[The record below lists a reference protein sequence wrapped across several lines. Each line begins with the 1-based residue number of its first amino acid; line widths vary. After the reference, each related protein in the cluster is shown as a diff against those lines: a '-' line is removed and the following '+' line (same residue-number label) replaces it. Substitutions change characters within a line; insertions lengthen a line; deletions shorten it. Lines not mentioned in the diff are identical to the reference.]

1 MILRIH
7 ERGAKLAIVAGRSML
22 LKGKGQWPSYENM
35 DGVHVYRLYR
45 DNWEMLLFP
54 RRHFNQVLRMT
65 ELFEPDLI
73 FCCGELN
80 MRLALMLQK
89 HFDVPI
95 VLMVEQAGRFYS
107 GEGYSAKMNALLSL
121 IGIPV
126 GKKFW
131 PWLCSKVCIA
141 ITCHPRDKHI
151 LEELSQ
157 FGATVYYAPWPT
169 HIPVDFKPQ
178 SSRNRYRGVYAGSL
192 NTLKNTQEFE
202 WVIPRILE
210 ETPTKEFVAVGIGP
224 HAKVLKDLQRRTH
237 GSVRYLGGLPRNE
250 ALRLTASSFY
260 AYTPVKTGGWGFIG
274 DCWSVGTPVV
284 MTHNDGFV
292 TDRANALVA
301 DNTDDLIRNINRLY
315 EEPELYDG
323 LRRKGYQESEARKA
337 ETVGDAL
344 YDIFAKA
351 IENRALT

>member
-1 MILRIH
+1 
-7 ERGAKLAIVAGRSML
+7 
-22 LKGKGQWPSYENM
+22 
-35 DGVHVYRLYR
+35 
-45 DNWEMLLFP
+45 
-54 RRHFNQVLRMT
+54 
-65 ELFEPDLI
+65 
-73 FCCGELN
+73 
-80 MRLALMLQK
+80 
-89 HFDVPI
+89 
-95 VLMVEQAGRFYS
+95 
-107 GEGYSAKMNALLSL
+107 
-121 IGIPV
+121 
-126 GKKFW
+126 
-131 PWLCSKVCIA
+131 
-141 ITCHPRDKHI
+141 
-151 LEELSQ
+151 
-157 FGATVYYAPWPT
+157 
-169 HIPVDFKPQ
+169 
-178 SSRNRYRGVYAGSL
+178 VYAGSL